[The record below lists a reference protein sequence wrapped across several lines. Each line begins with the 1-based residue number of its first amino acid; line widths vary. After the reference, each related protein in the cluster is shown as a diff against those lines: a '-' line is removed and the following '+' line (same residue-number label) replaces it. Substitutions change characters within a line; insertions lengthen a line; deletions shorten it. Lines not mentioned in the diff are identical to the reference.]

1 MKQAKYNGYLL
12 VAGALGVLIPYVI
25 LTVTFDYPGVLRY
38 DTGEILRK
46 FQEGGSPLI
55 FTWLAFGLSG
65 ILLMIAYVQMGRQFE
80 NQYAYVRW
88 VTNIGVISGVL
99 QIIGL
104 LRWVFVVPLLASK
117 YSSTN
122 DPVVRGS
129 ISLIFATT
137 HQLVGVLI
145 GEHLGQLFTVIW
157 TIGMAKALKHS
168 NYIPSWME
176 WLGYLT
182 SGVYL
187 LGQAEL
193 LATVI
198 PGFPVWGLAGFLGS
212 TLWLIWL
219 MLVGMVFIMANEN
232 RNGRLA
238 R

>member
-1 MKQAKYNGYLL
+1 MKQAKSTGYLL
-12 VAGALGVLIPYVI
+12 IAGVLGVLIPYVI
-25 LTVTFDYPGVLRY
+25 LVVTFDYPGVLRY

-46 FQEGGSPLI
+46 FQEGGSLLI

-65 ILLMIAYVQMGRQFE
+65 IPLMIAYVQMGRQFE
-80 NQYAYVRW
+80 NRYAYVRW
-88 VTNIGVISGVL
+88 VTSIGVISGVL

-104 LRWVFVVPLLASK
+104 LRWVFVVPLLASMH
-117 YSSTN
+117 SSTN
-122 DPVVRGS
+122 DPVVRES
-129 ISLIFATT
+129 VSVIFATT

-168 NYIPSWME
+168 NYIPSWMA
-176 WLGYLT
+176 WLGYLA

-193 LATVI
+193 LATVM
-198 PGFPVWGLAGFLGS
+198 PGFPVWGVAGFLGS

-232 RNGRLA
+232 RNGRLV